1 MQKGSVESTPVLEMR
16 NISKQ
21 FPGVKALEKVNLEVF
36 PGEVHALVG
45 ENGAGKSTLMN
56 ILSGMFSADEGE
68 IFFKNK
74 AVQINSIR
82 DSLALG
88 ISMIHQ
94 ELMSVS
100 ALSVAE
106 NIYLG
111 REFTIPFPGWID
123 QKRLVVKAQE
133 LLDNMKL
140 DVDAS
145 VRMSSMS
152 VAQQQ
157 MIEIAKAVSNRSRLI
172 IMDEPTSAI
181 TETEVELLFGIIR
194 SLKAQGIA
202 VIYISHKLSEVF
214 AIADRVTVLRDG
226 FLISTKPAGELDS
239 ENLIVMMVGRELKDL
254 YPKTPA
260 TTGDEILRVEH
271 LSGKK
276 YSDIS
281 FTLHKGEIL
290 GVVGLMG
297 AGRTEIMRGI
307 YGLDKKEAG
316 DVYVHGRK
324 IRIRKPSD
332 AIREGIGL
340 VSEDR
345 KDYGLVLG
353 MSVRENITLAALKKC
368 CRLRF
373 ISRKLEQ
380 KMAERE
386 IRHFR
391 IKAHSQLQ
399 QVIKLSGG
407 NQQKVVLGKVLLN
420 EPEIIILDEPTRGID
435 VGAKVEIYHM
445 ISSLAS
451 EGKGIIMISS
461 EMPEVL
467 GLSDRVI
474 IIHEGRFKG
483 EMKHGEAT
491 QENIMQIILSD
502 EISAEKITKRDV
514 H

>member
-1 MQKGSVESTPVLEMR
+1 MQKSSTESALVLEMR

-21 FPGVKALEKVNLEVF
+21 FPGVKALENVSLEVF
-36 PGEVHALVG
+36 SGEVHALVG

-68 IFFKNK
+68 ILFKNQP
-74 AVQINSIR
+74 VQINGIR

-111 REFTIPFPGWID
+111 KEFTLPFPGWID

-133 LLDNMKL
+133 LLDSMKL
-140 DVDAS
+140 GIDAAA
-145 VRMSSMS
+145 RMSSMS

-157 MIEIAKAVSNRSRLI
+157 MIEIAKAVSNRSYLI

-181 TETEVELLFGIIR
+181 TETEVDLLFGIIR
-194 SLKAQGIA
+194 SLKAKGIA
-202 VIYISHKLSEVF
+202 IIYISHKLSEVF
-214 AIADRVTVLRDG
+214 TIADRVTVLRDG
-226 FLISTKPAGELDS
+226 SRISTKPVGELSS
-239 ENLIVMMVGRELKDL
+239 ESLIVMMVGRELKDL
-254 YPKTPA
+254 YPKIP
-260 TTGDEILRVEH
+260 TTTSGEILRVEH

-276 YSDIS
+276 YRDIS

-324 IRIRKPSD
+324 IRIQKPSD

-368 CRLRF
+368 CKLRF
-373 ISRKLEQ
+373 ISKKLEQ
-380 KMAERE
+380 KIAERE

-391 IKAHSQLQ
+391 IKAHSQSQ
-399 QVIKLSGG
+399 QVVKLSGG

-445 ISSLAS
+445 ISTLAS

-474 IIHEGRFKG
+474 IIHEGRLKG
-483 EMKHGEAT
+483 EMRRGEAT
-491 QENIMQIILSD
+491 QESVMQVILSD
-502 EISAEKITKRDV
+502 ETFAEKMEKEAV
-514 H
+514 Q